1 MIPLLQD
8 CSEGTY
14 QSKTG
19 QSSCDFCPAGYY
31 CPRGNVVPIDCP
43 VGSFC
48 TNSTRYHDELLCP
61 SGTFSNRTRLEMAS
75 DCYTCSEG
83 SYCEGEGLTRPTG
96 LCDIGYYCTSGSR
109 TRTPDGSGGD
119 VCPAGNYCPQG
130 SPSPVACPPGTNSTA
145 KGIGQKSQCGA
156 CTKGYYCPDSGTVH
170 ATLSCPTGYYCPG
183 GVDDPA
189 SNSSLLCPTGNF
201 CPQGTA
207 FPIPCPAGSYQS
219 RIGQGACL
227 ACPAGYYCLAET
239 SNPFPCPEGHYCL
252 RNTTFPNEYP
262 CPSGYYVNTTKSE
275 SLHDCKL
282 CEPGQ
287 YCSTSGLAMS
297 EGPCAPGYFCGS
309 GSAFS
314 SPFESGV
321 YELGYVGETCVNLT
335 GGTVNDKCPPGHFC
349 PTGSS
354 SPMPCPRGTNSSA
367 IGLGLEMQCGE
378 CTKGY
383 QCPKTGTVR
392 AEILCS
398 AGYFCPGGVAN
409 PADIDDLICP
419 TGSRCPMGSDFP
431 IPCDP
436 GTYQDERGN
445 DTCKLCPIGYFCE
458 RNSSIPIL
466 CPTGY
471 YCPTASNNPR
481 EYPCPVGTY
490 NPLPGLRVQEACLKC
505 VEGSYC
511 ETPGLSE
518 PTGLCAAG
526 YFCGSGATTRAPLGL
541 IGSDICAQGHYCPE
555 GSVLPT
561 PCPAGTNSTSLGLR
575 RVDECGACTKGY
587 YCPNVGT
594 IRATLLC
601 TGGYYCPGGVADPAT
616 NDTLICPAGHQC
628 PEGSNLPL
636 FCESGTYQVR
646 QGQTYCNPCAAGFY
660 CQSAL
665 TGAEDCPV
673 GHYCPEGTTYDT
685 EFPCPIGSYNAV
697 TNLKNSSQC
706 TACTPGAYCEAE
718 GQTNITGFCDPGYFC
733 GGGSSVANPFTESA
747 FEISYSGETCISTD
761 LSTMNNM
768 CPPGNR
774 WSICIYEIYYHI
786 NTFSCNVSGHYCPG
800 RSAAPIQCPPG
811 TNSSS
816 VGLQRV
822 EDCQPCVK
830 GHYCPLNGTVYSVR
844 ECIAGYFCPGG
855 VINPALNA
863 SLICTIGS
871 YCPGGSD
878 FPSPCPPG
886 QYQDEVGADAC
897 KICPAGFYCG
907 SGTVVPEEVYIVM
920 DY

>member
-1 MIPLLQD
+1 
-8 CSEGTY
+8 
-14 QSKTG
+14 
-19 QSSCDFCPAGYY
+19 
-31 CPRGNVVPIDCP
+31 
-43 VGSFC
+43 
-48 TNSTRYHDELLCP
+48 
-61 SGTFSNRTRLEMAS
+61 
-75 DCYTCSEG
+75 
-83 SYCEGEGLTRPTG
+83 
-96 LCDIGYYCTSGSR
+96 
-109 TRTPDGSGGD
+109 
-119 VCPAGNYCPQG
+119 
-130 SPSPVACPPGTNSTA
+130 
-145 KGIGQKSQCGA
+145 
-156 CTKGYYCPDSGTVH
+156 
-170 ATLSCPTGYYCPG
+170 
-183 GVDDPA
+183 
-189 SNSSLLCPTGNF
+189 
-201 CPQGTA
+201 
-207 FPIPCPAGSYQS
+207 PCPAGSYQS

-354 SPMPCPRGTNSSA
+354 SPMPCPR
-367 IGLGLEMQCGE
+367 
-378 CTKGY
+378 
-383 QCPKTGTVR
+383 
-392 AEILCS
+392 
-398 AGYFCPGGVAN
+398 
-409 PADIDDLICP
+409 
-419 TGSRCPMGSDFP
+419 
-431 IPCDP
+431 
-436 GTYQDERGN
+436 
-445 DTCKLCPIGYFCE
+445 
-458 RNSSIPIL
+458 
-466 CPTGY
+466 
-471 YCPTASNNPR
+471 
-481 EYPCPVGTY
+481 
-490 NPLPGLRVQEACLKC
+490 
-505 VEGSYC
+505 SYC

-747 FEISYSGETCISTD
+747 FEIS
-761 LSTMNNM
+761 
-768 CPPGNR
+768 NR

-907 SGTVVPEEVYIVM
+907 SGTVVPEEVYICPEGHFCPAGTKYDIEFPCVGGTYAPSTGYSNCTLCPEGSYCERTATAHLTCTIG
-920 DY
+920 DYCPPGTWVPIHCPNGTYGQLPGLSAVSQCSSCPGGRFCRGGVVAGLCSPGYFCRDGQYDPSPSHDLSAYFAPEDQLQYIEQLEGAQCPPGHYCPENATIPLACQNNTACIACPAGYYCDDTGLSNFVHLPCPIAHYCTSGTSSPSPCPAGTFRDEVGGASISDCRACPEGHFCPRETSVYYPCPKGTYCPSGSANFTTCPPGHFCPALTGIPPLCPE